1 MAMASSWLAEPPDTQ
16 SAQSI
21 LESIRNPKGGASPTA
36 EDKLRLVL
44 VYYLSL
50 PDQALTKEEVTSL
63 EQELASAGAS
73 VGSFAYVRRTREIS
87 RMTIPTTGTG
97 TGTATPVGGG
107 GGGAGGG
114 GGELLRGLGL
124 LGNRV
129 SVKSSVMC
137 RVLTGSFLDFF
148 SLVALP
154 LIVFKL
160 GWVQLTDRLKEGGLD
175 GLLSGVKNLLPT
187 NKMMRVT
194 RLLEALMDPTNG
206 NTQALQE
213 SDEYLMLDPRGGVGR
228 GGSVVGAGVGM
239 GRRTGYGEGIVF
251 VVGGAGYVEYGNVEE
266 WAEKTGRRVT
276 YGGTELIEPGRFVR
290 LLEALG

>member
-1 MAMASSWLAEPPDTQ
+1 
-16 SAQSI
+16 
-21 LESIRNPKGGASPTA
+21 
-36 EDKLRLVL
+36 
-44 VYYLSL
+44 
-50 PDQALTKEEVTSL
+50 L

-73 VGSFAYVRRTREIS
+73 VRSFAYVRRTREIS

-107 GGGAGGG
+107 GGGGAGGGG

-124 LGNRV
+124 LGNR
-129 SVKSSVMC
+129 
-137 RVLTGSFLDFF
+137 
-148 SLVALP
+148 
-154 LIVFKL
+154 
-160 GWVQLTDRLKEGGLD
+160 LTDRLKEGGLD

-194 RLLEALMDPTNG
+194 RLLEALMDPMNG

-228 GGSVVGAGVGM
+228 GGSGSGGAGM